1 MFRAAGVVLI
11 KRMILLTNTTPAS
24 ALIYASSCRVRALRP
39 RLSPPQLRRG
49 VGNRSLLR
57 PPAVADCSPTACGF
71 SRIDYGKIGD
81 SMRYLGLIFKNTLR
95 NPKRSGL
102 TVASIAISLCILAML
117 IAMYRAMF
125 FGEATPAQALRLV
138 TRHRVSMTQPIP
150 IYYREKIRQLQG
162 VRDLMIWNW
171 FGGTYKDAR
180 DPNNMFPR
188 FGTDP
193 EHFFNVHPE
202 YQISEDQKLA
212 FVRERTGCI
221 VSRTL
226 AEKLKFNFGDRI
238 TIVGDIFPVTLE
250 LKVVGIFDEPDK
262 QSVLYFN
269 REYLRE
275 ALGPANT
282 MQDLVFAFLVQAERP
297 EDVPHIAAAI
307 DNMFEASPFPTRTE
321 SEKAFELSFISF
333 LGNVRLFIMAI
344 CGAVTFTILLVS
356 ANTIS
361 MSVRERVREVGI
373 LKTLGFTP
381 GAILGIVAA
390 ESSLISLVGGAIGC
404 LLAAGMCSVVSKGPG
419 GDFMPALRNLAV
431 TPPVGAICLCAALLI
446 GLLSSFIPAWK
457 ASRTSIIESLSYTG

>member
-1 MFRAAGVVLI
+1 
-11 KRMILLTNTTPAS
+11 
-24 ALIYASSCRVRALRP
+24 
-39 RLSPPQLRRG
+39 
-49 VGNRSLLR
+49 
-57 PPAVADCSPTACGF
+57 
-71 SRIDYGKIGD
+71 
-81 SMRYLGLIFKNTLR
+81 MRYLGLIFKNSLR
-95 NPKRSGL
+95 NRRRSGL
-102 TVASIAISLCILAML
+102 TIASIAVSLCILATL
-117 IAMYRAMF
+117 IAMYQAMF

-138 TRHRVSMTQPIP
+138 TRHRVSLTQPVP
-150 IYYREKIRQLQG
+150 IYYREKIRQIPG
-162 VRDLMIWNW
+162 VRDLMVWNW

-188 FGTDP
+188 FGTEPD
-193 EHFFNVHPE
+193 HFFNVHPE
-202 YQISEDQKLA
+202 YQIPESQKLA
-212 FVRERTGCI
+212 FVRERTGCV
-221 VSRTL
+221 VSRAL
-226 AEKLKFNFGDRI
+226 ADKMKFNLGDRV
-238 TIVGDIFPVTLE
+238 TLVGDIFPVTLE
-250 LKVVGIFDEPDK
+250 LKVVGIFDEPDR

-275 ALGPANT
+275 ALGRGNAE
-282 MQDLVFAFLVQAERP
+282 QDLVFAFMVQAERP
-297 EDVPHIAAAI
+297 EDVPHIASSI
-307 DNMFEASPFPTRTE
+307 DTMFEASPFPTRTE

-381 GAILGIVAA
+381 GAILGIVVA
-390 ESSLISLVGGAIGC
+390 ESSFISLTGGAIGC
-404 LLAAGMCSVVSKGPG
+404 LLAAAMCSVVSNGPG

-446 GLLSSFIPAWK
+446 GLLSSLVPAWN